1 MNCNCSE
8 VAEKGKEKVENSL
21 AMQLLIET
29 AKQSKRWF
37 VIAIIELAIILGII
51 AGVIYYLKTS
61 NISCNTIT
69 QDSDGFNNYIGNDG
83 GINSE
88 PKN

>member
-37 VIAIIELAIILGII
+37 AIAIVELVVILGII
-51 AGVIYYLKTS
+51 VGIFWF
-61 NISCNTIT
+61 I
-69 QDSDGFNNYIGNDG
+69 NNYEFVTDTTNDTTVSQDG
-83 GINSE
+83 DGSNL
-88 PKN
+88 